1 LTNETR
7 NVVDILV
14 DEGLIDEEKFNEVL
28 ANVSTTVTELEVD
41 DIGTGIGP
49 FLRSIEQKIEE
60 THYENLMSQG
70 AVGFT
75 NLTLALAIILQVAYD
90 KGYRIGHAEETITVG
105 EPTVDGSESIEGDEQ
120 ILPF

>member
-1 LTNETR
+1 
-7 NVVDILV
+7 
-14 DEGLIDEEKFNEVL
+14 
-28 ANVSTTVTELEVD
+28 
-41 DIGTGIGP
+41 
-49 FLRSIEQKIEE
+49 
-60 THYENLMSQG
+60 MSQG